1 MAHSIHQIMRATC
14 TAANLTMDELTGSGR
29 RWWVTRPRMAAMIV
43 ARDVT
48 GASLKKIGIAFGGK
62 HHATVIHALK
72 QADAP
77 EVAAWVERVRN
88 AVAA

>member
-14 TAANLTMDELTGSGR
+14 TVANLAMDDLKGPCK
-29 RWWVTRPRMAAMIV
+29 RWWITRPRMAAMIV
-43 ARDVT
+43 ARDMT
-48 GASLKKIGIAFGGK
+48 GASLKQIGIAFGGK

-72 QADAP
+72 QADVP

-88 AVAA
+88 AVAT